1 MKNKLII
8 TIIII
13 VSILLLLYLYNN
25 KIINKKIVEN
35 ENINKEKFFAD
46 PKEFCPQLRENIF
59 FKAFKPKEDSYFCM
73 IPNNQPFNY
82 YDSIKMIVETKNY
95 LFVLNESMT
104 RIHKADKKIGNFI
117 DITQDLY
124 DGLKAINVD
133 TMTYVFPIIGAD
145 YETDECFV
153 YVKKYDKA
161 LWETKKNNDGE
172 KVDFVGELWKVEGKP
187 KESMFT
193 KIQLIYGGDSINI
206 DFIGKLHI
214 ESKMDTEG
222 TYYNIYAIQRVL
234 EENTTHIYKCYLVN
248 FFGNKLDNDFNYY
261 YGKKGEF
268 NSRIIGEFEIDKEK
282 VVSLETDLFY
292 YNDSILNI
300 FTLNDNYR
308 QIENAIIN
316 KNYKFIFKFVQNDI
330 FTTYLS
336 PSDVK
341 QFGIKTNEEFYT
353 NIILKQTYKNYAQ
366 TDNRIKFAE
375 RLDTIKK
382 MNCIEFGKECLKIL
396 NQYRDILV
404 NEGLNIGVQDFNVND
419 DRILILFN
427 NITSYSN
434 NNLSLEMKHIRLNTR
449 FVKELIK
456 YKDTQG
462 NYKIELLKASV
473 PIPVFNNEM
482 NLKVNGDIQKTYT
495 IDKTD
500 KYKDI
505 WYIKNIE
512 DINDNKILENGNI
525 FIKYN
530 NEDLNITK
538 RNGEPSNNNKDKD
551 LYNEK
556 LNSNIGNFLD
566 LKTSLK
572 TSNLVAPNE
581 TFQYLFTFPDK
592 EKPDYKNYFKIKK
605 GSLVGKQNIYGI
617 LEYDDSKISD
627 DSKTSKEIKLKDKES
642 IFHKRSVFFTLYA
655 KPEEPE
661 YEDKIGPLYLALEI
675 EHDYIFN
682 PSIKFEHEGMSLYN
696 WFMTKE
702 KEGKFKN
709 RRDWYEMYDM
719 MKTEGIYYPNPKA
732 GYNIQNRNFVNIMR
746 DLKNSIEEDTYI
758 IKNRL
763 FTNRHL
769 KNLLSIEDANVYD
782 TKYDDFHPQLYIY
795 KELGM
800 DKEECYIYVNFKPDN
815 VIDNILEKN
824 REANMETEKE
834 FLGVEKE
841 PDTITSKVI
850 SLRNKKFKKKYSLK
864 DDNLEYQ
871 YHILIKKKEEE
882 IKQFNSNEEKVN
894 YVWSKMEINNFTEY
908 LNLITGGIQLK
919 DNSRD
924 RIRGLYEIDTKFM
937 DEEYYN
943 YLLKKK
949 EDNPYLKELD
959 GIIEIALQNLNN
971 YEMAHGYP
979 FWVIYKTVD
988 YNGNPCREGAKN
1000 SQKLFLTSK
1009 ILDSH
1014 IIHEDKD
1021 NIEYSDLEQYPFIK
1035 EEFMSFT
1042 GHGNDIQF
1050 YGKKIGGSTQIAP
1063 KKFCNYEP
1071 LPIEECT
1078 SDTCFPKTLGLVRMD
1093 GSPKCQIQDD
1103 TVKQKTETPNFVE
1116 IIGNVNTNACDLY
1129 KLKGNKQ
1136 LFYRLGRVFKY
1147 GRDGKYQ
1154 LKNIYT
1160 IQQMYDGKY
1169 FYHMDDNITLKNKL
1183 VSSNINNYAF
1193 TGETKEDIYGMY
1205 YLFKPM
1211 NGDKYLTRK
1220 INVFDREFEDWS
1232 LDDFKDITKKQ
1243 RNKED
1248 TETRLHLNDP
1258 DYYSQKFAI
1267 PEELILNIAVQDGIS
1282 SPSTDLKLNELRK
1295 QESVRC
1301 KTSPEL
1307 CDGDLSYE
1315 APISPLEEKKL
1326 LNKQLDDIR
1335 SMMGKLNQIPNSFF
1349 DKPDLTQLAKK
1360 IKQLKTVI
1368 PEMET
1373 KVVETIKA
1381 NEFLL
1386 TLDENLKQEQ
1396 NQILLEKQE
1405 KNNLLDNTNN
1415 TTRNNTNNTTRN
1427 NKAKNKGNNKINNKD
1442 TVFAQALE
1450 SIKDTFKEERQK
1462 NNQSKCYNMEQFSN
1476 PNIYSRQPNNSTDLN
1491 KHISDEYSN
1500 YIGGK
1505 MGSTQEKVA
1514 EMQKIVGQNLDKI
1527 SSLSNSIK
1535 LDGNTKQLLMS
1546 DKINEEN
1553 NLDKDI
1559 FKIKNSDQQSRVS
1572 NILKK
1577 LEEIE
1582 KIRSEMNEDDFKTK
1596 KHENEAQY
1604 KTLISREDGETMN
1617 MYQIKENEI
1626 PKEMIFSPSDSN
1638 HNLLFI
1644 NGGCLS
1650 YDDKELDINSKHCMV
1665 GDPKQMFQMHRV
1677 EDIEDMKKYNIK
1689 NQDKGMDRAYSII
1702 MANDK
1707 KCLHKENNELSF
1719 RRCDNTVNQYWDY
1732 SDITG
1737 PNV

>member
-1 MKNKLII
+1 MKNKFII

-13 VSILLLLYLYNN
+13 VLILLLLYFYNN
-25 KIINKKIVEN
+25 KIINKKIEGITNKNILLEN

-46 PKEFCPQLRENIF
+46 PKEFCPQLNDNIF
-59 FKAFKPKEDSYFCM
+59 FKAFKPQEGSYFGM

-82 YDSIKMIVETKNY
+82 YDSIKMIVETKNS

-104 RIHKADKKIGNFI
+104 RIHRADKKIGNFI

-124 DGLKAINVD
+124 DDLKAINVD

-153 YVKKYDKA
+153 YVKKYNKA
-161 LWETKKNNDGE
+161 LWETKKSIDNNDGE
-172 KVDFVGELWKVEGKP
+172 KVDFVGELWKVEGKPKECKP

-234 EENTTHIYKCYLVN
+234 EENITHIYKCYLVN

-261 YGKKGEF
+261 YGKEGEF
-268 NSRIIGEFEIDKEK
+268 NSRIIGEFEIDKKE
-282 VVSLETDLFY
+282 VVSLENDLFY

-308 QIENAIIN
+308 QIENAVIN
-316 KNYKFIFKFVQNDI
+316 KNYKFIFSLYNNNI
-330 FTTYLS
+330 FTNNLS
-336 PSDVK
+336 P
-341 QFGIKTNEEFYT
+341 TNNKDLKIETNKDFYT
-353 NIILKQTYKNYAQ
+353 NIILKHKYKNYAQ
-366 TDNRIKFAE
+366 TDTQIEFAE

-404 NEGLNIGVQDFNVND
+404 NDGLNIGVQDFNVNN

-427 NITSYSN
+427 NITSYTN
-434 NNLSLEMKHIRLNTR
+434 KNLSLEMKHIRLNTR
-449 FVKELIK
+449 FVRELIK

-462 NYKIELLKASV
+462 NYKIKLFEINEEISIFK
-473 PIPVFNNEM
+473 EM
-482 NLKVNGDIQKTYT
+482 NLKMNLIILPSKFSQPKDYIIEKTN
-495 IDKTD
+495 
-500 KYKDI
+500 KYKNI
-505 WYIKNIE
+505 WYLQNIK

-525 FIKYN
+525 FIEYN
-530 NEDLNITK
+530 NEDLNISK
-538 RNGEPSNNNKDKD
+538 RNGDPSTIDKD
-551 LYNEK
+551 LYNEI
-556 LNSNIGNFLD
+556 LNGESFL
-566 LKTSLK
+566 SLK
-572 TSNLVAPNE
+572 SSNLYTE
-581 TFQYLFTFPDK
+581 HFQYLFTFPDK
-592 EKPDYKNYFKIKK
+592 EKPDYKKYFKIKK

-617 LEYDDSKISD
+617 LEWKD
-627 DSKTSKEIKLKDKES
+627 EIIDENDKES
-642 IFHKRSVFFTLYA
+642 IFHKRSIFFTLYA
-655 KPEEPE
+655 KPKEPE
-661 YEDKIGPLYLALEI
+661 YSGKIGPLYLALEI

-682 PSIKFEHEGMSLYN
+682 PSIKYEHEGMSLYN

-709 RRDWYEMYDM
+709 RSDWYEIYDI

-746 DLKNSIEEDTYI
+746 DLKNSIEEDTKI
-758 IKNRL
+758 IENRL

-795 KELGM
+795 KELGR

-815 VIDNILEKN
+815 VTENKLENN
-824 REANMETEKE
+824 RKENMETEKE

-894 YVWSKMEINNFTEY
+894 YVWSKREITNFTEY

-937 DEEYYN
+937 DEKYYN

-949 EDNPYLKELD
+949 EDNPHLKELD
-959 GIIEIALQNLNN
+959 GIIEIARQNLNN
-971 YEMAHGYP
+971 YKMAHGYP

-1000 SQKLFLTSK
+1000 SQKLFLTTK

-1021 NIEYSDLEQYPFIK
+1021 NIEYSDLDQYPFIK

-1050 YGKKIGGSTQIAP
+1050 YGQKLGGSTQIAP

-1211 NGDKYLTRK
+1211 NGNKYLTRK

-1248 TETRLHLNDP
+1248 PETRLHLNDP

-1282 SPSTDLKLNELRK
+1282 SPSTDAKLNELRK

-1405 KNNLLDNTNN
+1405 KNNLLY
-1415 TTRNNTNNTTRN
+1415 NTNNTTRN
-1427 NKAKNKGNNKINNKD
+1427 NKRNNKRNNTTKNNKD
-1442 TVFAQALE
+1442 NKNTVFTEALE
-1450 SIKDTFKEERQK
+1450 SIKDTFKEERKK

-1476 PNIYSRQPNNSTDLN
+1476 PNIYSRQPNNSIDLN

-1505 MGSTQEKVA
+1505 MSSTQEQVA

-1626 PKEMIFSPSDSN
+1626 PEEMIFSPSDSN

-1650 YDDKELDINSKHCMV
+1650 YDNKELDINSKHCMV
-1665 GDPKQMFQMHRV
+1665 GDPKQMFQIHRV

-1689 NQDKGMDRAYSII
+1689 NQDKGMDRSYSIV

-1719 RRCDNTVNQYWDY
+1719 RRCDNTENQYWDY

-1737 PNV
+1737 PNT

>member
-1 MKNKLII
+1 MKNKFII

-13 VSILLLLYLYNN
+13 VSILLLLYFYNN
-25 KIINKKIVEN
+25 KIINKKIKGITNKNILLEN

-46 PKEFCPQLRENIF
+46 PKEFCPQLNDNIF
-59 FKAFKPKEDSYFCM
+59 FKAFKPKEDSYFGM

-82 YDSIKMIVETKNY
+82 YDSIKMIVETKTS

-161 LWETKKNNDGE
+161 LWETKKTIDNNDGE

-187 KESMFT
+187 TESMFT

-222 TYYNIYAIQRVL
+222 TYYNIYAIHRVL
-234 EENTTHIYKCYLVN
+234 EENITHIYKCYLVN

-261 YGKKGEF
+261 YGKEGEF
-268 NSRIIGEFEIDKEK
+268 NSRIIGEFEIDKKE
-282 VVSLETDLFY
+282 VVSLETNLFY

-300 FTLNDNYR
+300 FTLNDDYR
-308 QIENAIIN
+308 QIENAVIN
-316 KNYKFIFKFVQNDI
+316 KNYKFIFSLYNDNI

-336 PSDVK
+336 PSFPTNNRD
-341 QFGIKTNEEFYT
+341 FGIIKTKEFYT
-353 NIILKQTYKNYAQ
+353 NIINTRTYKDFSANDTQ
-366 TDNRIKFAE
+366 IEFAE

-404 NEGLNIGVQDFNVND
+404 NEGLNIGVQDFNVNN

-427 NITSYSN
+427 NITSYTD
-434 NNLSLEMKHIRLNTR
+434 NNLTLEMKHIRLNTR

-456 YKDTQG
+456 YKDTPG
-462 NYKIELLKASV
+462 DYKIELLKE
-473 PIPVFNNEM
+473 NNKM
-482 NLKVNGDIQKTYT
+482 NLKADGNIEKKYLIEKGVTK
-495 IDKTD
+495 
-500 KYKDI
+500 KYKNI

-512 DINDNKILENGNI
+512 DINNNKILENGNI

-530 NEDLNITK
+530 NNEDLNIAK
-538 RNGEPSNNNKDKD
+538 RNGEPSTNDKD

-556 LNSNIGNFLD
+556 LNGDSFL
-566 LKTSLK
+566 SLES
-572 TSNLVAPNE
+572 SNLSTLYFE
-581 TFQYLFTFPDK
+581 YLFTFPNK
-592 EKPDYKNYFKIKK
+592 KKPDYTNYFKIKK

-655 KPEEPE
+655 EPK
-661 YEDKIGPLYLALEI
+661 EDKYSGKIGPLYLALEI

-709 RRDWYEMYDM
+709 RSDWYEIYDI

-746 DLKNSIEEDTYI
+746 DLKNSIEEDTKI
-758 IKNRL
+758 IENRL

-782 TKYDDFHPQLYIY
+782 TKYDDFHPQLHIY
-795 KELGM
+795 KELSM
-800 DKEECYIYVNFKPDN
+800 DKGKCYIYVNFKPDN
-815 VIDNILEKN
+815 AIDNILERN
-824 REANMETEKE
+824 IIAEKE

-841 PDTITSKVI
+841 PDTINSKVI

-871 YHILIKKKEEE
+871 YHILIKKKEKE

-894 YVWSKMEINNFTEY
+894 YVWSKREITNFTEY

-937 DEEYYN
+937 DEKYYN

-949 EDNPYLKELD
+949 EDNPHLKELD
-959 GIIEIALQNLNN
+959 GIIEIARQNLNN
-971 YEMAHGYP
+971 YKMAHGYP

-1050 YGKKIGGSTQIAP
+1050 YGKKLGGSTQIAP

-1103 TVKQKTETPNFVE
+1103 TVKQKSETPNFVE

-1169 FYHMDDNITLKNKL
+1169 FYHMDDNISLKNKL

-1211 NGDKYLTRK
+1211 NGNKYLTRK

-1243 RNKED
+1243 RNKAD
-1248 TETRLHLNDP
+1248 PETRLHLNDP

-1282 SPSTDLKLNELRK
+1282 SPSTDAKLNELRK

-1415 TTRNNTNNTTRN
+1415 TNNTTRN
-1427 NKAKNKGNNKINNKD
+1427 NKDNKN
-1442 TVFAQALE
+1442 TVFSEALE

-1476 PNIYSRQPNNSTDLN
+1476 PNIYSRQPDNRTEFN

-1505 MGSTQEKVA
+1505 MGSTQEQVA

-1626 PKEMIFSPSDSN
+1626 PEEMIFSPSDSN

-1689 NQDKGMDRAYSII
+1689 NQDKGMDRAYSIV

-1719 RRCDNTVNQYWDY
+1719 RRCDNTENQYWDY